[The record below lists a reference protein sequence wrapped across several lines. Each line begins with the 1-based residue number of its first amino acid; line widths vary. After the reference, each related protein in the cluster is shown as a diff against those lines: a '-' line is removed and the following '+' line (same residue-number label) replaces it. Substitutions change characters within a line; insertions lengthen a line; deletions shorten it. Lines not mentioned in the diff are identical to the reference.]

1 MANIEGSLPA
11 LSALLEQRF
20 ALVRQ
25 LADSLEVSQSAL
37 LRNDAEAI
45 ARGAAHQAELC
56 RQWSLLEEEL
66 RRQADGNDFPD
77 ASEHSRRLQIE
88 WGTLGTRIRHLTRV
102 HLSLLRH
109 MQRSLTLLERV
120 VQSSAPTYAPAG
132 DSWPNL
138 EARAGD

>member
-1 MANIEGSLPA
+1 MADIEGSLPA
-11 LSALLEQRF
+11 LSALVEQRF

-56 RQWSLLEEEL
+56 RQWSVLEEEL
-66 RRQADGNDFPD
+66 RQQADGHDFPD
-77 ASEHSRRLQIE
+77 ASEPSRRLQIE
-88 WGTLGTRIRHLTRV
+88 WDTLGARIRHLTRV

-120 VQSSAPTYAPAG
+120 AQSSAPTYVAEG
-132 DSWPNL
+132 ERWPNL
-138 EARAGD
+138 EAQAGD